1 MKEENMVWGR
11 EKQNKKQN
19 KKNRKTKN
27 KRKRK
32 KKEEFSG
39 SYFSIRLVFGME
51 WWKFSGFLDFW
62 KSVRPKKINWNETES
77 DSDSEG
83 KKLVVT

>member
-39 SYFSIRLVFGME
+39 SYFSIRLVFGMVE
-51 WWKFSGFLDFW
+51 IFGFFGFLEIG
-62 KSVRPKKINWNETES
+62 KTE
-77 DSDSEG
+77 EN
-83 KKLVVT
+83 